1 MKALTFLARRFVA
14 GETAEDAVAVG
25 RRLQG
30 RGIRATFDLLGED
43 VLDRDAARRCAEAN
57 KALLRAIPD
66 GIERNVSIKL
76 SMMGLDIAE
85 DFCLELTSGILD
97 EARRLNGFVRVDMEG
112 SKHTQ
117 RTIDVFRKLR
127 KSYDNVGIVLQAYL
141 HRTEDDVKEAIARKD
156 RVRLCKG
163 AYKEPASIA
172 WTDMEEIR
180 GSFKRCARLLLD
192 GGNYPAIATHDE
204 SLVQDV
210 LAYAREQEDP
220 RRAFR
225 VPDAVRAPAE
235 ALGRAGQG
243 RAEHADLRP
252 VRHPLDPV
260 LLPAPARAP
269 RKHPLRPPQHPG
281 RLDANIVGV
290 EPVLFHED
298 PGQLRVELGAGASG
312 DLRQRLVDAA
322 LRHVGPGAADGVE
335 DLG

>member
-1 MKALTFLARRFVA
+1 VKALTFLARRFVA

-57 KALLRAIPD
+57 KTLLRAIPD

-97 EARRLNGFVRVDMEG
+97 EARRLQGFVRVDMEG

-117 RTIDVFRKLR
+117 RTIDAFRKLR

-141 HRTEDDVKEAIARKD
+141 HRTEADVKEAIARKD

-163 AYKEPASIA
+163 AYKEPASVA

-204 SLVQDV
+204 SLVQDALV
-210 LAYAREQEDP
+210 YAAEKKVPAARFEFQMLYGLRP
-220 RRAFR
+220 RRWDEL
-225 VPDAVRAPAE
+225 VK
-235 ALGRAGQG
+235 AGQNMRIYVPYG
-243 RAEHADLRP
+243 THWIPYFYRRLRE
-252 VRHPLDPV
+252 RRENILFV
-260 LLPAPARAP
+260 LRS
-269 RKHPLRPPQHPG
+269 
-281 RLDANIVGV
+281 
-290 EPVLFHED
+290 LF
-298 PGQLRVELGAGASG
+298 GG
-312 DLRQRLVDAA
+312 
-322 LRHVGPGAADGVE
+322 
-335 DLG
+335 